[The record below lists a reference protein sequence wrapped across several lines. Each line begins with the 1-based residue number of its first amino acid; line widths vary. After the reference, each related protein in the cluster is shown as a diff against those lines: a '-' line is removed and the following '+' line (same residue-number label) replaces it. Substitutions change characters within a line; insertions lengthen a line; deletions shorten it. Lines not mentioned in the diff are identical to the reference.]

1 MASFLST
8 LPGARAGGEAVR
20 KGGLACTHVHTPTCT
35 RAHIEAH
42 NALAQVRPASA
53 AAFADELE
61 TLLTQYPPDGC
72 LPLAPTQYGA
82 HLKACVVD
90 GAPSACWVLTDSAVA
105 IKRAR
110 IE

>member
-1 MASFLST
+1 M
-8 LPGARAGGEAVR
+8 R